1 MDFEFQLEDL
11 KKWKTHCSH
20 HYTNNKKKEKWKLI
34 TSLEPIEN

>member
-20 HYTNNKKKEKWKLI
+20 HYTNNKKKR
-34 TSLEPIEN
+34 NGN